1 MFRGFVC
8 PGLVNGAGSV
18 GTVIEGPIIG
28 LVAHRWG
35 WMGVLLLMVVLSSLG
50 AVALLRAALSDSS
63 QASSNDDDD
72 DEPTSRP
79 V

>member
-1 MFRGFVC
+1 MSCVFA
-8 PGLVNGAGSV
+8 GLVNGAGSV

-28 LVAHRWG
+28 LVAHQWG

-50 AVALLRAALSDSS
+50 ALALLRAALSESGLS
-63 QASSNDDDD
+63 QTNNED
-72 DEPTSRP
+72 DEPTRSWP